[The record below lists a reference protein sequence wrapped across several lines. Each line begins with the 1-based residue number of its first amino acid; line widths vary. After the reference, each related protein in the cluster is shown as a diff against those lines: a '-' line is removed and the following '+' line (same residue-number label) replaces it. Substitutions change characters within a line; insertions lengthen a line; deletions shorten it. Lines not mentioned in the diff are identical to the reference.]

1 MFFIGQKSFVN
12 CRLPVKQRQP
22 AALHGEDRM
31 VIEYDGEDRS
41 GLFSFSALTD
51 VSFHR
56 RPGWFL
62 MLWAKNRCCHDNT
75 AWWDS
80 TSWNSEKPS
89 TVSPRSLRV
98 KRMHPRSSLED
109 WPNPVQKL
117 AVDLGKANCREE
129 DMKRYSCFFILCES
143 TAMLVLKKT

>member
-1 MFFIGQKSFVN
+1 
-12 CRLPVKQRQP
+12 
-22 AALHGEDRM
+22 
-31 VIEYDGEDRS
+31 
-41 GLFSFSALTD
+41 
-51 VSFHR
+51 
-56 RPGWFL
+56 
-62 MLWAKNRCCHDNT
+62 MLSAKNRLCHDNT

-80 TSWNSEKPS
+80 KSWNFEKPS
-89 TVSPRSLRV
+89 TASPSSLRV